1 MGRVS
6 RVSRLGALLRRLG
19 REYSDDP
26 GPLTAL
32 VTFLGGSL
40 MIAIGLTEVW
50 TDAPVGA
57 PAWWHLVPLAVGCA
71 ATTVRRSRPAIT
83 MAVVVVAFAADAVI
97 GGSLAVLVVL
107 FDAIYSAER
116 FGSWP
121 LRRAVRFGSGVIIAG
136 GTLAAALSGLPL
148 RAVAAIALQLAA
160 MLLIPVWWAVDV
172 RHRTELAASAQ
183 ARADLEAA
191 RAAERARAQDA
202 ERRSAVQAERSR
214 MAREL
219 HDAVAGDVSALVIR
233 AGAAL
238 AAPPGPGDR
247 ESLAAVRESGLHALG
262 ELRAMIE
269 VLTAEGEQEPAA
281 PALTEDGGEL
291 LARFGADGDGVDPA
305 GLAPLPPVVDR
316 AGYRLLQEALTNATR
331 HGRPGTAEVGLAR
344 EDGTVE
350 IVVSNAVDRV
360 VADGDGLGLTS
371 MRERAHA
378 VGGTLE
384 IETTEGTWTVTA
396 RLPAG

>member
-160 MLLIPVWWAVDV
+160 MPLIPVWWAVDV

-214 MAREL
+214 MAR
-219 HDAVAGDVSALVIR
+219 
-233 AGAAL
+233 
-238 AAPPGPGDR
+238 
-247 ESLAAVRESGLHALG
+247 
-262 ELRAMIE
+262 
-269 VLTAEGEQEPAA
+269 
-281 PALTEDGGEL
+281 
-291 LARFGADGDGVDPA
+291 
-305 GLAPLPPVVDR
+305 
-316 AGYRLLQEALTNATR
+316 
-331 HGRPGTAEVGLAR
+331 
-344 EDGTVE
+344 
-350 IVVSNAVDRV
+350 
-360 VADGDGLGLTS
+360 
-371 MRERAHA
+371 
-378 VGGTLE
+378 
-384 IETTEGTWTVTA
+384 
-396 RLPAG
+396 